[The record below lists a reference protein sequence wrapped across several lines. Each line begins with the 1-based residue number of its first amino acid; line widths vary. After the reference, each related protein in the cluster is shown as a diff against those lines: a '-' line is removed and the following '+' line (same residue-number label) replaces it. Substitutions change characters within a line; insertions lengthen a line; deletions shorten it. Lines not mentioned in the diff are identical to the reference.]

1 MMDNLLIQ
9 KVWNDDF
16 VMEFRIVGISHYVS
30 AHQDCYLDM
39 KCVENTSEL
48 LNEVCNGSIKECYIV
63 WGIKEGPYTPA
74 FSMKVMWK
82 DKQGH
87 LTIELDIEI
96 ADDTSRTHR
105 CVFSISCEV
114 GALERFANNLLNLS
128 EARIGEFVSLYP
140 IKTHSYLARS

>member
-74 FSMKVMWK
+74 FSFHMKSVQRIPVNRILQFS
-82 DKQGH
+82 DYTDGPSVP
-87 LTIELDIEI
+87 ELY
-96 ADDTSRTHR
+96 RM
-105 CVFSISCEV
+105 
-114 GALERFANNLLNLS
+114 
-128 EARIGEFVSLYP
+128 
-140 IKTHSYLARS
+140 